1 MTKPSSNTLFQQL
14 LTKILY
20 ATALCVLIGCQG
32 AKSPSPEPFELIASL
47 DIQPGTWVTSNAITL
62 TGLSASVTVT
72 AIGDTIICDV
82 TANPADHC
90 DYSDPQNQKSELVLP
105 PNSQFKVA
113 TTAPALPSAEK
124 LIAVR
129 AGSFETTWII
139 RTAKGQPPLAVISG
153 DSVISFTANQTE
165 SNVILSAEL
174 STDPDQDIVEYRWLD
189 NEGGT
194 LGNSP
199 TLSQNLSAGR
209 HRYRL
214 QITDSEGHQDQAE
227 TTITVLPRAEQWLTS
242 GDQTHKLSPLTAAP
256 WLPTTPTEPNSNL
269 TITIDATQQFQSME
283 GLGFALTQG
292 SAVAL
297 LQLPKIE
304 RQALLEELFSTEHG
318 LGISMLRITVGASDL
333 STSLYSYNGV
343 ANDIAMQ
350 HFNLDGPDSDNTF
363 VILAEILAIN
373 PTIKLLAS
381 PWSAPPWMKTNNSW
395 VGGRLKPDYYAAYA
409 RYLARYFDEMKK
421 LGFNFWGLTPQ
432 NEPLHAGN
440 EPSMAMS
447 ADEQLDF
454 INNHLGPALEQSS
467 HAIKILAYDHNC
479 DHPEYPIAV
488 ANGSHYVAGS
498 AFHLYGG
505 DISALTHVKIATQK
519 DVYFTEQWTG
529 ANGNFDSDFG
539 WHMEHVVIGA
549 TRNWAR
555 TVLEWN
561 IASTPP
567 SLARGC
573 LDCQGAIS
581 IDEANQTITR
591 HVSYYII
598 GQLSR
603 FLPEG
608 STRIASSDNDSGI
621 FNVAFATPKGERVLL
636 IYNSAG
642 SQQNIS
648 VHSEQIAD
656 AYLPV
661 TIAPRSALTLKWQSF
676 RLD

>member
-1 MTKPSSNTLFQQL
+1 MTKPSSNTLFQQFL
-14 LTKILY
+14 ARGLY
-20 ATALCVLIGCQG
+20 AIILCVLIGCQG
-32 AKSPSPEPFELIASL
+32 ARSPSPEPFELNTLL
-47 DIQPGTWVTSNAITL
+47 DITPGTWVTSNAITL
-62 TGLSASVTVT
+62 TGLSTSITVTV
-72 AIGDTIICDV
+72 IGGAIICDV
-82 TANPADHC
+82 TANPAAHC
-90 DYSDPQNQKSELVLP
+90 EYYDIQNQKSELVLP

-113 TTAPALPSAEK
+113 TTAPALPSSEK
-124 LIAVR
+124 LITVR

-153 DSVISFTANQTE
+153 DSVISLTTEQTE

-174 STDPDQDIVEYRWLD
+174 STDPNQDIVEYRWL
-189 NEGGT
+189 NGEGAT
-194 LGNSP
+194 LGNNL
-199 TLSQNLSAGR
+199 TLLQSLSAGR
-209 HRYRL
+209 HHYRL

-227 TTITVLPRAEQWLTS
+227 TTITVLPSAEQWLTS
-242 GDQTHKLSPLTAAP
+242 GDQTHKLSAISDAP
-256 WLPTTPTEPNSNL
+256 WQPTSSGEPDSNL
-269 TITIDATQQFQSME
+269 TINIDAAQQFQSME

-292 SAVAL
+292 SAMAL

-304 RQALLEELFSTEHG
+304 RQALLEELFSTELG

-333 STSLYSYNGV
+333 STSLYSYNSV
-343 ANDIAMQ
+343 ANDTAMQ
-350 HFNLDGPDSDNTF
+350 HFSLDGPDNNSTF

-381 PWSAPPWMKTNNSW
+381 PWSAPPWMKTNNNW
-395 VGGRLKPDYYAAYA
+395 VGGRLKPVYYTAYA
-409 RYLARYFDEMKK
+409 RYLVRYFDEMKK

-488 ANGSHYVAGS
+488 ANGSRYVAGP

-505 DISALTHVKIATQK
+505 DISALTHVKNATRK

-529 ANGNFDSDFG
+529 ANGDFDGDLG

-561 IASTPP
+561 LASTPP
-567 SLARGC
+567 NLARGC

-608 STRIASSDNDSGI
+608 STRIASSDDNGGI
-621 FNVAFATPKGERVLL
+621 FNVAFSTPSGERVLL
-636 IYNSAG
+636 IYNSTD

-648 VHSEQIAD
+648 VRSEQIAD
-656 AYLPV
+656 AHLPITV
-661 TIAPRSALTLKWQSF
+661 APRSALTLKWQSF